1 MINISKKSECCGC
14 HACVNVCPKNC
25 IEMNVDYEGFWYPI
39 VDKDKCAECN
49 LCEKVCPVI
58 NTQSKNKFNTIAYA
72 CKNKNKEVRL
82 NSSSGG
88 VFSSLCEYVISNNG
102 IVFGAA
108 FSKDFKVKHREARTL
123 DECYEFRGSKY
134 VQSDISKTFQSA
146 KKYLGQGKLV
156 LFSGTQCQIKG
167 LNLFLGKSYDNLIA
181 IDIVCHGVPSPL
193 VFEKYKE
200 TLKKRYDSEITSIS
214 FRDKSCSWKE
224 YKYRIKFSNGNIDET
239 LFYNNIYSKGFLSD
253 LYLRPSCYECKAK
266 NFVNNSDISLADYW
280 GVENKHKEFDDDKGV
295 SLILINSEKGREIF
309 NNISMNLDIIKTD
322 LEYAILNN
330 PCIVK
335 PVNYNKRR
343 NNFFKKI
350 NSTELETNIQK
361 NLKVNTLKKII
372 AKVRN
377 VLSKLKKKVK
387 K

>member
-39 VDKDKCAECN
+39 VDKDKCVECN

-58 NTQSKNKFNTIAYA
+58 NTQSENKFNTIAYA

-108 FSKDFKVKHREARTL
+108 FNENFEVEHMEATIL
-123 DECYEFRGSKY
+123 KECIKFRGSKY
-134 VQSDISKTFQSA
+134 VQSKIGESYKKSKR
-146 KKYLGQGKLV
+146 YLDEGKLV

-167 LNLFLGKSYDNLIA
+167 LNLFLKKQYDNLITVDV
-181 IDIVCHGVPSPL
+181 ICHGVPSPL
-193 VFEKYKE
+193 VFEKYKNNLE
-200 TLKKRYDSEITSIS
+200 QKYKSKTKSIR
-214 FRDKSCSWKE
+214 FRDKSKGWKE
-224 YKYRIKFSNGNIDET
+224 FSYITNFANCK
-239 LFYNNIYSKGFLSD
+239 IYSQTLKEDIFMRGFLSD

-280 GVENKHKEFDDDKGV
+280 GVENKHKEFDDNKGV
-295 SLILINSEKGREIF
+295 SLILINSEKGRAIF

-350 NSTELETNIQK
+350 NSTQLETNIQK